1 MEQVNSDA
9 PAESTRSVER
19 VETGLS
25 GQEERAEDQ
34 GQGVSL
40 QLGSWEADGLSA
52 RVWESAPTEQKS

>member
-25 GQEERAEDQ
+25 SQEERVEDQ
-34 GQGVSL
+34 GQEVSL
-40 QLGSWEADGLSA
+40 ELGC
-52 RVWESAPTEQKS
+52 R